1 MDTFPALAG
10 GLLGK
15 AQLGGDTVVGGSDPD
30 WLGVDRVM
38 EMTVG
43 EC

>member
-10 GLLGK
+10 GLLDE
-15 AQLGGDTVVGGSDPD
+15 AQLGGDTVVGDSDPD

-38 EMTVG
+38 EMRVVEG
-43 EC
+43 